1 MFKIGSLAVLLGIFG
16 LVGSS
21 VSAAN
26 TCNKANTPNDG
37 NSHSFTC
44 QKKVA
49 KTNFCEA
56 NFTDSWSDRGC
67 AVWYSCHRCIPSA
80 VVPPTCT
87 ATEKLNTSTNT
98 CDPIPAATTTTT
110 TAPGN
115 AVVCKEWYIPN
126 PDLKGTPCI
135 PKPATPAATKTPQ
148 EECEARGDWQ
158 WNNSLDKT
166 DKCEQC
172 SATGVCCGVELNTDV
187 PFVGKCIRLWS
198 SASSEDTTVVTDAT
212 AFPRLMW
219 GLTKILTTLILLAC
233 FGGILAGGVMIASS
247 GGKETNATK
256 GKELIKN
263 VVIAMALLWTS
274 GIILK
279 LINPNFFW

>member
-16 LVGSS
+16 LLGSTN
-21 VSAAN
+21 AATDACHAQN
-26 TCNKANTPNDG
+26 PPKDG
-37 NSHSFTC
+37 NSHLYTC
-44 QKKVA
+44 EYPWSKLCKDGS
-49 KTNFCEA
+49 
-56 NFTDSWSDRGC
+56 TDQRFWQACSSS
-67 AVWYSCHRCIPSA
+67 ALKCHRCVPSA

-87 ATEKLNTSTNT
+87 ATEKLNTTTNK
-98 CDPIPAATTTTT
+98 CEAIPAAATTTTT

-172 SATGVCCGVELNTDV
+172 SAPGVCCGVELNTDV

-198 SASSEDTTVVTDAT
+198 SASSEDTTVVTDTT

>member
-16 LVGSS
+16 LLGSTN
-21 VSAAN
+21 AATDACHAQN
-26 TCNKANTPNDG
+26 PPKDG
-37 NSHSFTC
+37 NSHLYTC
-44 QKKVA
+44 EYPWSKLCKDGA
-49 KTNFCEA
+49 
-56 NFTDSWSDRGC
+56 TDQRFWQACSSS
-67 AVWYSCHRCIPSA
+67 ALKCHRC
-80 VVPPTCT
+80 VP
-87 ATEKLNTSTNT
+87 
-98 CDPIPAATTTTT
+98 

-115 AVVCKEWYIPN
+115 GIVNCVAPN
-126 PDLKGTPCI
+126 EIDPQTKICG
-135 PKPATPAATKTPQ
+135 PKKTTSTVTQTEQ
-148 EECEARGDWQ
+148 EKCEARVPKEDVQ
-158 WNNSLDKT
+158 WNGESIT
-166 DKCEQC
+166 CEQC
-172 SATGVCCGVELNTDV
+172 SAPGVCCGVKLNTDV

-198 SASSEDTTVVTDAT
+198 SASSEDTTVVTDTT